1 MPAATSIR
9 RSALAAWAACRFR
22 AQSRLPAG
30 RRFAIV
36 SLRPPMSDGRC
47 SQGGA
52 KFPTGGKGPRFQ
64 KRFKPASAFLFEPGN
79 PGLEKKGQQIRCNS
93 EADG

>member
-1 MPAATSIR
+1 
-9 RSALAAWAACRFR
+9 
-22 AQSRLPAG
+22 
-30 RRFAIV
+30 
-36 SLRPPMSDGRC
+36 MSDGRC